1 MKSTPMKINPKK
13 ISPKKISKTKNA
25 AFLLFCALALSAC
38 GDREAEQRAAAQ
50 AQVAA
55 QEAAA
60 AALAHEYDNA
70 VTSQNWDMAR
80 VHGSALL
87 SQYPDSQ
94 AAAKMKAGY
103 EEVKAKGEAAREQR
117 RLAALWNYAQVS
129 AAGGIQRS
137 AMIYSKDP
145 VDLDGS
151 GAKPVQL
158 VFRDHPKWKRSA
170 YLVLQASDFRCAGGC
185 NVKVVADGGA
195 AKSMAAWRPDT
206 DEAIAM
212 FVTDFKGL
220 WRLAGKTKTLSI
232 EFPVKGGGTRTA
244 TFEVG
249 GLDGSQMPGWD

>member
-1 MKSTPMKINPKK
+1 MK
-13 ISPKKISKTKNA
+13 KT
-25 AFLLFCALALSAC
+25 LLLLSCVLALAAC

-50 AQVAA
+50 AQAAA
-55 QEAAA
+55 QEEAAT
-60 AALAHEYDNA
+60 ALAREYDNA
-70 VTSQNWDMAR
+70 VTAQNWDMAR
-80 VHGSALL
+80 VHGAALM

-94 AAAKMKAGY
+94 AAVQRKSAF

-117 RLAALWNYAQVS
+117 RLAALWNYAQV
-129 AAGGIQRS
+129 AAPGGTQKS

-151 GAKPVQL
+151 GARPVQL

-185 NVKVVADGGA
+185 KVKVIADGA
-195 AKSMAAWRPDT
+195 ATKSMAAWRPDT

-212 FVTDFKGL
+212 FITDYKSL
-220 WRLAGKTKTLSI
+220 WRLLRKTKVVSI

-244 TFEVG
+244 TFETG
-249 GLDGSQMPGWD
+249 GLDGKQMPGWD

>member
-1 MKSTPMKINPKK
+1 MKFSPMKIN
-13 ISPKKISKTKNA
+13 KTKNA

-38 GDREAEQRAAAQ
+38 GDREAQQRAAAQ
-50 AQVAA
+50 AQAAA
-55 QEAAA
+55 QEEAAT
-60 AALAHEYDNA
+60 ALAREYDSA
-70 VTSQNWDMAR
+70 VTAQNWDMAR
-80 VHGSALL
+80 VHGAALL

-103 EEVKAKGEAAREQR
+103 EVVKAKGEAAREER
-117 RLAALWNYAQVS
+117 RLAALWNYAQV
-129 AAGGIQRS
+129 AAPGGTQKS
-137 AMIYSKDP
+137 AMLYSKDP

-195 AKSMAAWRPDT
+195 TKSMAAWRPDT

-212 FVTDFKGL
+212 FVTDYKSL
-220 WRLAGKTKTLSI
+220 WRLLGKTKVVSI

>member
-1 MKSTPMKINPKK
+1 MKRNP
-13 ISPKKISKTKNA
+13 
-25 AFLLFCALALSAC
+25 LLLCCVLALASC

-55 QEAAA
+55 QEEAADE
-60 AALAHEYDNA
+60 LAREYDRA
-70 VTSQNWDMAR
+70 VTGQSWDIAR

-87 SQYPDSQ
+87 SQYPESR
-94 AAAKMKAGY
+94 AAARIKAAF

-117 RLAALWNYAQVS
+117 RLAALWNYAQV
-129 AAGGIQRS
+129 AAPGGTQKS

-151 GAKPVQL
+151 GARPVQL

-170 YLVLQASDFRCAGGC
+170 YLVLQASDFRCSGGC
-185 NVKVVADGGA
+185 TVKVVADGAA

-212 FVTDFKGL
+212 FITDFKGL

-232 EFPVKGGGTRTA
+232 EFPVKGGGRRTA
-244 TFEVG
+244 TFETG
-249 GLDGSQMPGWD
+249 GLDSAQMPGWN

>member
-1 MKSTPMKINPKK
+1 MKK
-13 ISPKKISKTKNA
+13 
-25 AFLLFCALALSAC
+25 FLLLLSCILALAAC

-50 AQVAA
+50 AQAAA
-55 QEAAA
+55 QEEAAT
-60 AALAHEYDNA
+60 ALAREYDNA
-70 VTSQNWDMAR
+70 VTAQNWDMAR
-80 VHGSALL
+80 VHGAALM

-94 AAAKMKAGY
+94 AAVQRKSAF

-117 RLAALWNYAQVS
+117 RLAALWNYAQV
-129 AAGGIQRS
+129 AAPGGTQKS

-170 YLVLQASDFRCAGGC
+170 YLVLQASDFRCSGGC
-185 NVKVVADGGA
+185 NVKVIADGAA

-212 FVTDFKGL
+212 FITDYKSL
-220 WRLAGKTKTLSI
+220 WRLLRKTKVVSI
-232 EFPVKGGGTRTA
+232 EFPVKGGGTRSA
-244 TFEVG
+244 TFETG
-249 GLDGSQMPGWD
+249 GLDGKQMPGWD

>member
-1 MKSTPMKINPKK
+1 MKSSPMKIG
-13 ISPKKISKTKNA
+13 SMRTSKTKNA

-50 AQVAA
+50 AQAAA
-55 QEAAA
+55 QEEAA
-60 AALAHEYDNA
+60 AALAREYDNA
-70 VTSQNWDMAR
+70 VTGQNWDMAR
-80 VHGSALL
+80 VHGAALL

-103 EEVKAKGEAAREQR
+103 DDVKAKGEAAREQR

-129 AAGGIQRS
+129 AAGGTQRS

-185 NVKVVADGGA
+185 NVKVVADGAA

-212 FVTDFKGL
+212 FVTDYKGL
-220 WRLAGKTKTLSI
+220 WRLVGKTKILSI

-249 GLDGSQMPGWD
+249 SLDGAQMPGWN

>member
-1 MKSTPMKINPKK
+1 MK
-13 ISPKKISKTKNA
+13 KT
-25 AFLLFCALALSAC
+25 FLLLFCVLALAAC

-50 AQVAA
+50 AQAAA
-55 QEAAA
+55 QEEAATV
-60 AALAHEYDNA
+60 LAREYDNA
-70 VTSQNWDMAR
+70 VTAQNWDMAR
-80 VHGSALL
+80 VHGAALM

-94 AAAKMKAGY
+94 AAAQRKEGFD
-103 EEVKAKGEAAREQR
+103 EVKAKGEAAREQR
-117 RLAALWNYAQVS
+117 RLAALWNYAQV
-129 AAGGIQRS
+129 AAPGGTQKS

-185 NVKVVADGGA
+185 KVKVVADGA
-195 AKSMAAWRPDT
+195 VAKSMAAWRPDT

-212 FVTDFKGL
+212 FITDYKALWKLLRKTGVVT
-220 WRLAGKTKTLSI
+220 I

-244 TFEVG
+244 TFETG
-249 GLDGSQMPGWD
+249 ALDGKQMPGWD

>member
-1 MKSTPMKINPKK
+1 MK
-13 ISPKKISKTKNA
+13 KT
-25 AFLLFCALALSAC
+25 FLLLSCVLALAAC

-50 AQVAA
+50 AQAAA
-55 QEAAA
+55 QEEAAT
-60 AALAHEYDNA
+60 ALAREYDNA
-70 VTSQNWDMAR
+70 VTAQNWDMAR
-80 VHGSALL
+80 VHGAALM

-94 AAAKMKAGY
+94 AAVQRKSAF

-117 RLAALWNYAQVS
+117 RLAALWNYAQV
-129 AAGGIQRS
+129 AAPGGMQKS

-151 GAKPVQL
+151 GARPVQL

-185 NVKVVADGGA
+185 SVKVTADGAA

-212 FVTDFKGL
+212 FITDYKAL
-220 WRLAGKTKTLSI
+220 WRLLSKTKVVSI
-232 EFPVKGGGTRTA
+232 EFPVRGGGTRTA
-244 TFEVG
+244 TFETG
-249 GLDGSQMPGWD
+249 GLDGKQMPGWD